1 MLICRNILVEFSSL
15 ENCYSWQR
23 KTFVEAEEHQDRC
36 LQIQDFEEKSF
47 KDGFLFYELLDVCL
61 SLSSSPSFPPSKFF
75 LFWESL

>member
-1 MLICRNILVEFSSL
+1 MLLCGNILVEFSSL

-47 KDGFLFYELLDVCL
+47 KDGSFYELLDVCL
-61 SLSSSPSFPPSKFF
+61 SLSYSPSFPPSKFF
-75 LFWESL
+75 LYWESL